1 MTLEQIWNLKQF
13 TFETLP
19 AFKNIDTILTT
30 LEEPIT
36 DDSTFIEGDQLF
48 KLTVGNLEAE
58 AGYYYID
65 DAYVSVHVSVYEALN
80 HNTQD
85 YELLDRCAEPLDI
98 YPGITLDDIQEQ
110 LFGYLYEF
118 ENDLIVQLY

>member
-1 MTLEQIWNLKQF
+1 MTLEQLWKLKQF
-13 TFETLP
+13 NFETLP
-19 AFKNIDTILTT
+19 VFKDMDTVLAT
-30 LEEPIT
+30 LEEPVK
-36 DDSTFIEGDQLF
+36 DDSLFIEGDQLF

-58 AGYYYID
+58 AGYYYTD
-65 DAYVSVHVSVYEALN
+65 DAYVSVYVSVYQVLN
-80 HNTQD
+80 RETQE

-118 ENDLIVQLY
+118 EDDFAI